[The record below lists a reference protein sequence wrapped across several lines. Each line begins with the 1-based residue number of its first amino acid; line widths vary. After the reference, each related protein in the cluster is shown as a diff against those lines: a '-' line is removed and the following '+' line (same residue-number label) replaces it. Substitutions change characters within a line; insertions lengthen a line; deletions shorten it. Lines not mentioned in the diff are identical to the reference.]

1 MRWEEET
8 LEETE
13 EKTNGRN
20 SEEVT
25 IEMNEDPYFE

>member
-13 EKTNGRN
+13 EITDGRN
-20 SEEVT
+20 SEDVT
-25 IEMNEDPYFE
+25 IEMNEDP

>member
-13 EKTNGRN
+13 EQTNGRSN
-20 SEEVT
+20 EDLT
-25 IEMNEDPYFE
+25 IEMNEDP

>member
-13 EKTNGRN
+13 EKKTNGRN
-20 SEEVT
+20 NEDLKT
-25 IEMNEDPYFE
+25 EMNEDP

>member
-13 EKTNGRN
+13 GNTNERN
-20 SEEVT
+20 IEEVT
-25 IEMNEDPYFE
+25 FEMNKDP

>member
-13 EKTNGRN
+13 ENTNGRN
-20 SEEVT
+20 NEDVT
-25 IEMNEDPYFE
+25 FEMNEDP